1 MIERTP
7 DAAGPKANPQSVI
20 DGLRKIVGDRHV
32 VTDPA
37 ELQVWGCDWTKIF
50 AVDPLAAVFPGTTSE
65 VSAVVKFCHE
75 NRIKIVPSGGRTGL
89 AGGAVAGK
97 KEIVISLNRMT
108 NIDPVDRT
116 GLTIRCEAGAT
127 TQAVQEA
134 AAAAGLFF
142 GLDLAAKGSCHIGGN
157 ISTNAG
163 GLKFIRYGGMR
174 EQVLGLEVVLPD
186 GTVLDMNSSLRK
198 NNTGYDIKQL
208 FIGAEGTLGIVTRAT
223 LRLTAK
229 PRNVQL
235 ACIGVKSFDN
245 ILDILTRCNMA
256 GATITAFEF
265 FTDVAHG
272 IVLKHAAGART
283 PFAART
289 PFYVILEL
297 EDAPGGGS
305 VMEPLLE
312 KFFEDET
319 CLDAVI
325 AQNSTQFKEFW
336 GLREN
341 ITESLA
347 AHGHVRKNDISLP
360 VDKLAPFI
368 KELEAEV
375 AKAPKDIEVVLFGH
389 IGDGNL
395 HINYVGPK
403 GGDKDAFQQ
412 AARQVEEKIFAI
424 LPKYKG
430 SVSAEHGIGLLKKK
444 DLKFSRSID
453 EIAFMKKIRAII
465 DPDGIMNP
473 GKIF

>member
-1 MIERTP
+1 MTQEI
-7 DAAGPKANPQSVI
+7 SVGQLTQK
-20 DGLRKIVGDRHV
+20 DVVGSLRKIVGDRYV
-32 VTDPA
+32 VTDPS
-37 ELQVWGCDWTKIF
+37 ELQVLGCDWTKVF
-50 AVDPLAAVFPGTTSE
+50 KVDPMAAVMPGSTGE
-65 VSAVVKFCHE
+65 VSAVMKFCHA
-75 NRIKIVPSGGRTGL
+75 NRVSVVPSGGRTGL
-89 AGGAVAGK
+89 AGGAVAGNR
-97 KEIVISLNRMT
+97 EIVISLSRMSK
-108 NIDPVDRT
+108 IHPVDRI
-116 GLTIRCEAGAT
+116 GLTIECEAGAT

-134 AAAAGLFF
+134 AASAGLFF

-245 ILDILTRCNMA
+245 ILEILTRCNMA

-283 PFAART
+283 PFASRT

-305 VMEPLLE
+305 VMESLLE
-312 KFFEDET
+312 KFLEDEV

-325 AQNSTQFKEFW
+325 AQNSAQFREFW

-341 ITESLA
+341 ITESLG

-375 AKAPKDIEVVLFGH
+375 SNAPKDMEIVLFGH

-395 HINYVGPK
+395 HINYVGPATS
-403 GGDKDAFQQ
+403 DKAAFQQ
-412 AARQVEEKIFAI
+412 EARKVEERIFAI
-424 LPKYKG
+424 LPRYKG

-444 DLKFSRSID
+444 DLKFSRSMD
-453 EIAFMKKIRAII
+453 EIGFMKKIRAII

-473 GKIF
+473 GKIFE

>member
-1 MIERTP
+1 MSQEI
-7 DAAGPKANPQSVI
+7 SVSHMSQEVVL
-20 DGLRKIVGDRHV
+20 DSLRKIVGDRYV

-37 ELQVWGCDWTKIF
+37 ELQVLGCDWTKVF
-50 AVDPLAAVFPGTTSE
+50 KVDPLVAVMPASTEE
-65 VSAVVKFCHE
+65 VSAVMKFCHA
-75 NRIKIVPSGGRTGL
+75 NRISVVPSGGRTGL
-89 AGGAVAGK
+89 AGGAVAGNR
-97 KEIVISLNRMT
+97 EVVISLSRM
-108 NIDPVDRT
+108 NKIHPVDKI
-116 GLTIRCEAGAT
+116 GLTIECEAGAT

-208 FIGAEGTLGIVTRAT
+208 FVGAEGTLGIVTRAT

-245 ILDILTRCNMA
+245 ILEILTRCNMA

-272 IVLKHAAGART
+272 IVLKHATGART
-283 PFAART
+283 PFASRT

-305 VMEPLLE
+305 IMETLLE
-312 KFFEDET
+312 GFLEDDV

-325 AQNSTQFKEFW
+325 AHNSAQFKEFW

-341 ITESLA
+341 ITESLN

-368 KELEAEV
+368 SELEAEV
-375 AKAPKDIEVVLFGH
+375 ARAPKDIEIVLFGH

-403 GGDKDAFQQ
+403 SGDKNEFQQ
-412 AARQVEEKIFAI
+412 KARNIEEKIFAI

-444 DLKFSRSID
+444 DLKFSRSMD
-453 EIAFMKKIRAII
+453 EIGFMKKIRAII

-473 GKIF
+473 GKIFE